1 MFFLKIFFKLYF
13 YLFVYRIQFLRHLKE
28 FFGISFKL
36 EPYIDSQNEDL
47 HQGYDSKI
55 LVTGVGIG
63 YNKLV

>member
-1 MFFLKIFFKLYF
+1 MVNLFF
-13 YLFVYRIQFLRHLKE
+13 RIQFLRHLKD

-36 EPYIDSQNEDL
+36 EPFIDSQGENL
-47 HQGYDSKI
+47 RQGCDSKI

>member
-1 MFFLKIFFKLYF
+1 M
-13 YLFVYRIQFLRHLKE
+13 RHLKE

-36 EPYIDSQNEDL
+36 EPHIDSQNENL
-47 HQGYDSKI
+47 RQGYDSKI

>member
-1 MFFLKIFFKLYF
+1 MFVF
-13 YLFVYRIQFLRHLKE
+13 RIQFLRHLKE

-36 EPYIDSQNEDL
+36 EPYIDPQNEEL
-47 HQGYDSKI
+47 RLGYDSKI

>member
-1 MFFLKIFFKLYF
+1 M
-13 YLFVYRIQFLRHLKE
+13 RHLKE

-36 EPYIDSQNEDL
+36 EPHIDSQNQNL
-47 HQGYDSKI
+47 RQGYDSKI

>member
-1 MFFLKIFFKLYF
+1 MKD
-13 YLFVYRIQFLRHLKE
+13 

-36 EPYIDSQNEDL
+36 EPFTDSQNETL
-47 HQGYDSKI
+47 RQGCDSKI

>member
-1 MFFLKIFFKLYF
+1 LLFNQFIYFF
-13 YLFVYRIQFLRHLKE
+13 RIQFLRHLKE

-36 EPYIDSQNEDL
+36 EPYIDSQNEDFR
-47 HQGYDSKI
+47 QGSDSKI

>member
-1 MFFLKIFFKLYF
+1 
-13 YLFVYRIQFLRHLKE
+13 LKE

-36 EPYIDSQNEDL
+36 EPYIDNQNEDFRL
-47 HQGYDSKI
+47 GYDSKI

>member
-1 MFFLKIFFKLYF
+1 MFF
-13 YLFVYRIQFLRHLKE
+13 YRIQFLRHLKQ

-36 EPYIDSQNEDL
+36 EPYVDSQNEEL
-47 HQGYDSKI
+47 RQGYESKI